1 MVSLKISGNALRRVR
16 RALIKAA
23 KSDPSRPVRVYGTKA
38 AGYNV
43 TIDSGEKS
51 VIVSPRL
58 SSRLTAE
65 HWARLKIGR
74 RPTVRT
80 VADIMEN

>member
-16 RALIKAA
+16 RSLIRAA
-23 KSDPSRPVRVYGTKA
+23 KIDPSRPVRVYGTKE
-38 AGYNV
+38 AGYCV

-58 SSRLTAE
+58 SSRGLAD
-65 HWARLKIGR
+65 HWARLKVGR
-74 RPTVRT
+74 KPTVRT
-80 VADIMEN
+80 VVDINDN